1 MSQKKEL
8 LNIGIVCGEHSG
20 DRLGADLINEIKHT
34 FQVNLYGVG
43 GPKLEALGVKSEFN
57 FSELNIM
64 GLIDPL
70 INYRKLTKL
79 RNNLINLFLDKNID
93 FFIGIDSPDFNMGIH
108 KALKKNH
115 TNKNIQVVS
124 PSVWAWRQNRIKSIQ
139 DNIDLTLCLFN
150 FEDNYYKKVGHK
162 SLHLGHPFS
171 KLQKSDVGQVFSKY
185 NLDESKEYISIL
197 PGSRKSEINNLL
209 PTYIDFIKEY
219 SKRNQN
225 YFFLI
230 PAADKK
236 SFKLID
242 KHLTN
247 YDLPVL
253 IKDNAIR
260 DFLSISNLSIATSGT
275 ATLESA
281 ILECP
286 PIICYKTNFFNY
298 LIISRMLKM
307 KDVGLPNLLLGDRK
321 YSELIQSD
329 CNVANIIQAAEAIQ
343 KNTLENSKYAE
354 LLRNTLI
361 GKGNSEAAKVITTL

>member
-1 MSQKKEL
+1 MSQKKL

-20 DRLGADLINEIKHT
+20 DRLGADLITEIKQS

-79 RNNLINLFLDKNID
+79 RKNLINLFIDKNID
-93 FFIGIDSPDFNMGIH
+93 FFIGIDSPDFNMGLH

-150 FEDNYYKKVGHK
+150 FEDNFYKKVGHK

-171 KLQKSDVGQVFSKY
+171 KLQKSDVGEVYSRY
-185 NLDESKEYISIL
+185 NLNKSKEYISIL

-209 PTYIDFIKEY
+209 PTYIDFIREL
-219 SKRNQN
+219 SKKNQN

-230 PAADKK
+230 PAADTE

-242 KHLTN
+242 KYLTN
-247 YDLPVL
+247 HDLPIL
-253 IKDNAIR
+253 LKESAIR
-260 DFLSISNLSIATSGT
+260 DFLSISNLSVATSGT

-286 PIICYKTNFFNY
+286 PVICYKTNSFNY

-307 KDVGLPNLLLGDRK
+307 KDVGLPNLLLGERK
-321 YSELIQSD
+321 YTELIQSD
-329 CNVANIIQAAEAIQ
+329 CNVTNIIQAAEEIQ
-343 KNTLENSKYAE
+343 ENTLERSKYAE
-354 LLRNTLI
+354 LLRNILT
-361 GKGNSEAAKVITTL
+361 GKGNSEAAKIITTL

>member
-1 MSQKKEL
+1 MSQKEL

-20 DRLGADLINEIKHT
+20 DRLGADLITEIKQT

-79 RNNLINLFLDKNID
+79 RKNLINLFIDKNID
-93 FFIGIDSPDFNMGIH
+93 FFIGIDSPDFNMGLH

-150 FEDNYYKKVGHK
+150 FEDNFYKKVGHK

-171 KLQKSDVGQVFSKY
+171 KLQKSDVGEVYSRY
-185 NLDESKEYISIL
+185 NLNKSKEYISIL

-209 PTYIDFIKEY
+209 PTYIDFIREL

-230 PAADKK
+230 PAADKE

-242 KHLTN
+242 KYLINH
-247 YDLPVL
+247 DLPVL
-253 IKDNAIR
+253 LKDSAIR

-286 PIICYKTNFFNY
+286 PVICYKTNSFNY

-307 KDVGLPNLLLGDRK
+307 KDVGLPNLLLGERK
-321 YSELIQSD
+321 YTELIQSD
-329 CNVANIIQAAEAIQ
+329 CNVTNIIQAAEEIQ
-343 KNTLENSKYAE
+343 ENTLERSKYAE
-354 LLRNTLI
+354 LLRNILT
-361 GKGNSEAAKVITTL
+361 GKGNSEAAKIITTL

>member
-1 MSQKKEL
+1 MSQKEL

-20 DRLGADLINEIKHT
+20 DRLGADLINEIKQT
-34 FQVNLYGVG
+34 FEVNLYGVG

-79 RNNLINLFLDKNID
+79 RKNLINLFLDKNID
-93 FFIGIDSPDFNMGIH
+93 LFIGVDSPDFNMGIH

-115 TNKNIQVVS
+115 KSKNIQVVS

-139 DNIDLTLCLFN
+139 HNIDLTLCLFN

-171 KLQKSDVGQVFSKY
+171 KLQKSNVGEVYSKY
-185 NLDESKEYISIL
+185 NLDGSKKYISIL

-230 PAADKK
+230 PAVDKK
-236 SFKLID
+236 SLKLID
-242 KHLTN
+242 KYLTN
-247 YDLPVL
+247 HDLPVL

-260 DFLSISNLSIATSGT
+260 DFLSISNLSVATSGT

-307 KDVGLPNLLLGDRK
+307 KDVGLPNLLLENRK
-321 YSELIQSD
+321 YSELIQGD
-329 CNVANIIQAAEAIQ
+329 CNVANIIQAAEEIQ
-343 KNTLENSKYAE
+343 KNTLERIKYAE
-354 LLRNTLI
+354 LLRNTLT
-361 GKGNSEAAKVITTL
+361 GKGNSEAAKIITTL

>member
-43 GPKLEALGVKSEFN
+43 GPKLEALGVKPEFN

-79 RNNLINLFLDKNID
+79 RKNLINLFIDKNID
-93 FFIGIDSPDFNMGIH
+93 LFIGIDSPDFNMGIH

-171 KLQKSDVGQVFSKY
+171 KLQKSDVGQVYSQYK
-185 NLDESKEYISIL
+185 LDESKEYISIL

-242 KHLTN
+242 KHLTD

-253 IKDNAIR
+253 IKENAIR
-260 DFLSISNLSIATSGT
+260 DFLSISNLSITTSGT

-329 CNVANIIQAAEAIQ
+329 CNVANIIQAAEEIQ
-343 KNTLENSKYAE
+343 ENTPENSKYAE